1 GTCKIHARRAS
12 PALYAC
18 RARPRRMAWRQAE
31 RRIALAA
38 IRCIVSR
45 QGDTMKN
52 AEILWIVALAM
63 LGITLLLL
71 TGCATAEY
79 RERLV
84 AERLAEQDRVCRS
97 WGTTPGTPE
106 YLACRQQLS
115 QQYAAAET
123 QRE

>member
-1 GTCKIHARRAS
+1 
-12 PALYAC
+12 
-18 RARPRRMAWRQAE
+18 
-31 RRIALAA
+31 
-38 IRCIVSR
+38 
-45 QGDTMKN
+45 MKN

-123 QRE
+123 QREAQHAASRRAMIAAGAAAPPPPVVMPDPPPMFRQPWSCRRVGGEVECQ